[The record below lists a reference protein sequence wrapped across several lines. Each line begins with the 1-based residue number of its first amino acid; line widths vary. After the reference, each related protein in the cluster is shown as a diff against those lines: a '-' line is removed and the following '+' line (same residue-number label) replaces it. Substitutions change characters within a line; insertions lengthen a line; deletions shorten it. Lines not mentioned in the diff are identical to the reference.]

1 MMAVVLSAFL
11 KNLITPVVVLVIS
24 TLVYS
29 NSAVNPVLYGY
40 FHRDFRL
47 AYKRQLSCLSLPC
60 REVHVPRKRS
70 YELSGM
76 SARDTTSAK
85 HCQRVYITERQQV
98 QCVSKAHLVC
108 V

>member
-11 KNLITPVVVLVIS
+11 KNLITSAVVLVIS

-47 AYKRQLSCLSLPC
+47 AYKRQLSCFSLPC
-60 REVHVPRKRS
+60 RGVHVPRKRS